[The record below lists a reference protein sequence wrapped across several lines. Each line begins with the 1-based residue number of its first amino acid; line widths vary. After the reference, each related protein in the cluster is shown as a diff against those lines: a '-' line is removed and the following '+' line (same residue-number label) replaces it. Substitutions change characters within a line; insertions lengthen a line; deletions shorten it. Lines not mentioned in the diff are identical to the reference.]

1 MKVSNGKNVVET
13 IREKCRVCF
22 TCIRECPA
30 KAIRIRDGQ
39 AEIMGERCIGCGNC
53 VRVCSQKAKRVLSSL
68 NNVKIILD
76 SKDKKIAMVAP
87 SFPAEFH
94 DVDYKRMVGAL
105 KKLGF
110 DYVYEVGFGADLVS
124 LAYKKLIDSN
134 PDKSYVATTC
144 PAIVAYV
151 EKYYPELVPHLA
163 PIVSPMIATARVLRK
178 IHNKKAKIVFIGPC
192 VAKKGENE
200 KECYKGEIDEVMTF
214 VELRDLFDSLG
225 IDRHN
230 AGDAEFDEPSAGKG
244 ALYAVSRGLLQSA
257 GIKED
262 LVVGNVV
269 VADGRVNFVD
279 AIKEF
284 ERESLNTNLLE
295 TLCCEGCVMGAGI
308 NNFIPMYKRRHKVS
322 AYVNNKVK
330 KLDESKWKENIDKF
344 SKIDLS
350 CKFEPND
357 QRITPPSDDK
367 IEEILDR
374 MGKKN
379 LEDELNCGACG
390 YETCREHASAIHH
403 GTAESEM
410 CLPYTIEKLKETV
423 TSLER
428 SFGEIKSVKEAL
440 DHRDK
445 LASMGQLAAGIAHEI
460 NNPLGII
467 LMYAHILREQCPTT
481 DGSMK
486 EDLAMIVEQADRC
499 KKIVSELLNFARQNR
514 VVKTPVDMSDLV
526 QRCIEV
532 LNVPKDIEIN
542 IVNKLDDDH
551 TVELDRDQFSQV
563 LINLINNSVDA
574 IEETKRSEGNKLK
587 IILDGDKNVFSLTVE
602 DTGAGIS
609 DKYIGR
615 IFDPFFTTKQFGK
628 GTGLGLPVSYG
639 IIKMHSGDIKVESN
653 SDISKGS
660 TWTKVIVNIPRYDT
674 RDKII

>member
-1 MKVSNGKNVVET
+1 MKLSNGKNVVET

-22 TCIRECPA
+22 TCVRECPA

-39 AEIMGERCIGCGNC
+39 AEIMGARCIGCGNC
-53 VRVCSQKAKRVLSSL
+53 VKVCSQKAKRVLSSL
-68 NNVKIILD
+68 DNVRTILQ

-94 DVDYKRMVGAL
+94 DVDHKRMVGAL

-110 DYVYEVGFGADLVS
+110 DHVHEVGFGADLVS
-124 LAYKKLIDSN
+124 LAYKKLLVSN
-134 PDKSYVATTC
+134 PDKSYIATTC
-144 PAIVAYV
+144 PSIVAYV

-178 IHNKKAKIVFIGPC
+178 LYGKKAKLVFIGPC
-192 VAKKGENE
+192 VAKKGEKE
-200 KECYKGEIDEVMTF
+200 KKGYDGEIDEVMTF
-214 VELRDLFDSLG
+214 VELRDFFDSLG
-225 IDRHN
+225 IDRYN
-230 AGDAEFDEPSAGKG
+230 CGEADFDEPSASKG

-257 GIKED
+257 DIKED
-262 LVVGNVV
+262 LVEGNVV

-284 ERESLNTNLLE
+284 EKESLSTSLLE

-308 NNFIPMYKRRHKVS
+308 NNFIPMYKRRNKVS
-322 AYVNNKVK
+322 VYVNEKIK
-330 KLDESKWKENIDKF
+330 KLDKEKWSKDIKKYSN
-344 SKIDLS
+344 IDLS
-350 CKFEPND
+350 CEFEPND
-357 QRITPPSDDK
+357 QRIVPPSDDK
-367 IEEILDR
+367 IDEILER
-374 MGKKN
+374 MGKHSK
-379 LEDELNCGACG
+379 EDELNCGACG
-390 YETCREHASAIHH
+390 YESCREHASAIFH

-428 SFGEIKSVKEAL
+428 SFSEIKSVKEAL

-467 LMYAHILREQCPTT
+467 LMYAHILKEQCQTSE
-481 DGSMK
+481 GMK
-486 EDLAMIVEQADRC
+486 DDIQMIVEQADRC
-499 KKIVSELLNFARQNR
+499 KKIVSELLDFARQNR
-514 VVKTPVDMSDLV
+514 VVKTPVDISELV
-526 QRCIEV
+526 QRCIEM
-532 LNVPKDIEIN
+532 LNIPKDIEIN
-542 IVNKLDDDH
+542 IINKLEDDPM
-551 TVELDRDQFSQV
+551 VELDRDQFSQV
-563 LINLINNSVDA
+563 LINLINNAVDA
-574 IEETKRSEGNKLK
+574 IEETKKETCNKLK
-587 IILDGDKNVFSLTVE
+587 ITFTGDKNMFSIIIE

-609 DKYIGR
+609 PKYIER

-653 SDISKGS
+653 GDPSKGP

-674 RDKII
+674 REKIV